1 MGSPEPIL
9 LRTDALTEVKGAL
22 AVALYAY
29 VLLQTVVVNVNR
41 FYNKVTYVL
50 RVRSSRMIFTS
61 DNSVMGL
68 LEVPDRQVQFASRL
82 RNFQSWLNLLIVK
95 YGRANHKK
103 DDVYTKWERWSELN
117 HHPFITP
124 P

>member
-41 FYNKVTYVL
+41 FYNKAQDLFRVGSL
-50 RVRSSRMIFTS
+50 RAGS
-61 DNSVMGL
+61 
-68 LEVPDRQVQFASRL
+68 
-82 RNFQSWLNLLIVK
+82 
-95 YGRANHKK
+95 
-103 DDVYTKWERWSELN
+103 
-117 HHPFITP
+117 P
-124 P
+124 PLTTAV